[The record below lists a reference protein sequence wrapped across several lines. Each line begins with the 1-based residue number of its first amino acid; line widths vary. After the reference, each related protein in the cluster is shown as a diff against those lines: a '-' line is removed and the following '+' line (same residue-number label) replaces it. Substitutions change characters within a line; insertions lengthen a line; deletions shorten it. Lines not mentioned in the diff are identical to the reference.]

1 MLEQKLNDII
11 LSVEQQINLV
21 KIKIKHNKKDL
32 KKLKNMNKDSVYL
45 DINRIQEDELKL
57 TTEINETKDRLNKL
71 KKVLYRLK
79 VCERILNNE
88 EELFECQ
95 SIHNPRRSILDKIDI
110 TYFHDISPPFLEKE
124 KR

>member
-71 KKVLYRLK
+71 KKVVYRLK

-88 EELFECQ
+88 EV
-95 SIHNPRRSILDKIDI
+95 
-110 TYFHDISPPFLEKE
+110 
-124 KR
+124 

>member
-1 MLEQKLNDII
+1 MLENNLNEMI

-21 KIKIKHNKKDL
+21 KIKIKHIKKDL

-79 VCERILNNE
+79 VCERILNIE
-88 EELFECQ
+88 EV
-95 SIHNPRRSILDKIDI
+95 
-110 TYFHDISPPFLEKE
+110 
-124 KR
+124 

>member
-57 TTEINETKDRLNKL
+57 TTEISETKNSLNKL
-71 KKVLYRLK
+71 KKILYRLK
-79 VCERILNNE
+79 VCKRILNNE
-88 EELFECQ
+88 EV
-95 SIHNPRRSILDKIDI
+95 
-110 TYFHDISPPFLEKE
+110 
-124 KR
+124 

>member
-1 MLEQKLNDII
+1 MLENNLNEMI

-32 KKLKNMNKDSVYL
+32 KKLNNMYKDTIYL

-57 TTEINETKDRLNKL
+57 TEEINEAKNRLNKL

-88 EELFECQ
+88 EDL
-95 SIHNPRRSILDKIDI
+95 LK
-110 TYFHDISPPFLEKE
+110 
-124 KR
+124 

>member
-1 MLEQKLNDII
+1 MLENNLNEMI

-21 KIKIKHNKKDL
+21 KIKIKHDKKDL
-32 KKLKNMNKDSVYL
+32 KKLNNMYKDTVYL

-57 TTEINETKDRLNKL
+57 TEEIIKAKNRLNKL

-88 EELFECQ
+88 E
-95 SIHNPRRSILDKIDI
+95 S
-110 TYFHDISPPFLEKE
+110 
-124 KR
+124 

>member
-1 MLEQKLNDII
+1 MLENNLNEMI

-21 KIKIKHNKKDL
+21 KIKIKHDKKDL
-32 KKLKNMNKDSVYL
+32 KKLNNMCKDTVYL

-57 TTEINETKDRLNKL
+57 TEEINEAKNRLNKL

-88 EELFECQ
+88 EE
-95 SIHNPRRSILDKIDI
+95 
-110 TYFHDISPPFLEKE
+110 
-124 KR
+124 

>member
-1 MLEQKLNDII
+1 MLEEKLNDII
-11 LSVEQQINLV
+11 LLVDQEMNLV

-45 DINRIQEDELKL
+45 DIIRIQEDELKL

-88 EELFECQ
+88 EV
-95 SIHNPRRSILDKIDI
+95 
-110 TYFHDISPPFLEKE
+110 
-124 KR
+124 

>member
-1 MLEQKLNDII
+1 MLENNLNEMI
-11 LSVEQQINLV
+11 LSVEQQINLI

-32 KKLKNMNKDSVYL
+32 KKLNNMCKDTKYI
-45 DINRIQEDELKL
+45 DMNRIQEDELKL

-88 EELFECQ
+88 EV
-95 SIHNPRRSILDKIDI
+95 
-110 TYFHDISPPFLEKE
+110 
-124 KR
+124 

>member
-32 KKLKNMNKDSVYL
+32 KKLNNMCKDTEYIN
-45 DINRIQEDELKL
+45 INRVQEDELKL
-57 TTEINETKDRLNKL
+57 TKEISETENRLKNL
-71 KKVLYRLK
+71 KKILYRLK

-88 EELFECQ
+88 EE
-95 SIHNPRRSILDKIDI
+95 
-110 TYFHDISPPFLEKE
+110 
-124 KR
+124 